1 MKGIR
6 IIWKSHDSQ
15 SKKGYIR
22 ISVRDSELKK
32 TKVIS
37 LNLPPISENYFDKKN
52 QLVKKNYKDYEI
64 YNNEIERILNEFSLK
79 KNSNFI
85 KDEKKTL
92 NFFVEEK
99 LIKQTTNQGT
109 KEKYR
114 TTLNLLVLF
123 NKEKYKSPTI
133 FMKSITIDYINEW
146 KNWLRKVRRNSENT
160 ISYKIKTFSS
170 FINKSNNNGYYIY
183 SPNPFKS
190 ITKKIDPS
198 EIQYLGVDELNR
210 LITTELEEV
219 YRNNEKLGVKKGEN
233 YINRNK
239 VKMSL
244 NDVRMWFLF
253 QLFQAGS
260 RVSDILTLKWKHF
273 IFEDNELRY
282 KKRMI
287 KTRDYIET
295 MIFYPSMFIL
305 FNYIPQEILSE
316 EEKETIQELK
326 NLNSLYRNNI
336 VNNQNEIKNKKI
348 IVKFRDIDGFNF
360 ESFNEINTYLISEKC
375 IEDKLEEIEISI
387 RNKYYL
393 ENNIE
398 KEQVNKVKVDIELS
412 ELINKDNRKIQ
423 LEDLLTKV
431 KSQNRTNEVV
441 VNISLE
447 QNNNE
452 LYNMLIKIVLR
463 LKNDKNYSN
472 HFVFPILNNDDFKD
486 IKKDE
491 DFDTMTE
498 IQYLRFTGRRGY
510 YNRLLKQVGLQCNID
525 NLTSH
530 KSRHSFTSIV
540 LKNNDVNL
548 YDLMKSL
555 GHKQLTTTQVYIQNF
570 KNKRIDD
577 MGKGFSDIFTKTFN
591 PNKLS

>member
-1 MKGIR
+1 
-6 IIWKSHDSQ
+6 
-15 SKKGYIR
+15 
-22 ISVRDSELKK
+22 
-32 TKVIS
+32 
-37 LNLPPISENYFDKKN
+37 
-52 QLVKKNYKDYEI
+52 
-64 YNNEIERILNEFSLK
+64 
-79 KNSNFI
+79 
-85 KDEKKTL
+85 
-92 NFFVEEK
+92 
-99 LIKQTTNQGT
+99 
-109 KEKYR
+109 
-114 TTLNLLVLF
+114 
-123 NKEKYKSPTI
+123 
-133 FMKSITIDYINEW
+133 
-146 KNWLRKVRRNSENT
+146 
-160 ISYKIKTFSS
+160 
-170 FINKSNNNGYYIY
+170 
-183 SPNPFKS
+183 
-190 ITKKIDPS
+190 
-198 EIQYLGVDELNR
+198 
-210 LITTELEEV
+210 
-219 YRNNEKLGVKKGEN
+219 
-233 YINRNK
+233 
-239 VKMSL
+239 
-244 NDVRMWFLF
+244 
-253 QLFQAGS
+253 
-260 RVSDILTLKWKHF
+260 
-273 IFEDNELRY
+273 
-282 KKRMI
+282 MI

-472 HFVFPILNNDDFKD
+472 NFVFPILDNEVFKD

-577 MGKGFSDIFTKTFN
+577 MGKGFSDIFSKSFN
-591 PNKLS
+591 PNKLN